1 MFPRKEFQEADGV
14 AAEKAVNVG
23 GDEFDDEFV
32 VVVVVVVVE
41 GEVIAVALEADVQLI
56 QEIHLYQNRFSG
68 EI

>member
-14 AAEKAVNVG
+14 AVEKAVNVG
-23 GDEFDDEFV
+23 GDEFDDEF
-32 VVVVVVVVE
+32 VVVVVVE

>member
-14 AAEKAVNVG
+14 AVEKAVSVG
-23 GDEFDDEFV
+23 GDEFDDEF
-32 VVVVVVVVE
+32 VVVVVVVE

>member
-14 AAEKAVNVG
+14 AVEKAVNVG
-23 GDEFDDEFV
+23 GDEFDDEF
-32 VVVVVVVVE
+32 VVVVVE